1 MSNYLQVP
9 DPARLQ
15 SSPLKGQKQTRFA
28 PLPPRPPLP
37 PLPPPPPLGRH
48 SCVNP
53 RSSWM
58 RKSQR
63 FQPPPPS
70 GRLSRLPRLSRLS
83 YYPVANEYIEGVF
96 NEKTALPPRWSFYV
110 PDFDFDVEE
119 FDKYEKAVSGE
130 NGGEGDDDE
139 DYGGVPT
146 ALKAFRVD
154 FWDGDPA
161 DPKSWSTA
169 YRVFVVGMFA
179 FTTLATGI
187 YSTAYSSGIP
197 QMSEELH
204 ITNPSLPLLGISL
217 YLVGLALG
225 ALIMAPLSETF
236 GRRPMYIGGLTIF
249 LGLIPVAALATDF
262 TTVIVARF
270 LGAVAGS
277 VMLSNVGGSIMDITN
292 PKYLPL
298 AMSVYSFGPLNGP
311 VLGPLMGGFLVEA
324 FGWRSLN
331 WMSLIST
338 AVGALFIMTVPET
351 YRPTLLR
358 KKAAQKR
365 REEEDHRYWSDF
377 DDTVPILRRI
387 RTAVSRPF
395 ILSFTEPVL
404 MFWNVYISV
413 IYAIVQLAYV
423 AFPIVYQNE
432 RGWTTAISGLAFVG
446 VFVGIALVLAT
457 EPLLR
462 RLVNRQPK
470 NPETGQAEPEA
481 TVLLICIGAVLE
493 PVGQLAFALT
503 SLPVE
508 VPFYWSVLSGVPFG
522 YGFGLVFIY
531 GTSYISK
538 VFGMYATSASAG
550 NLVFRSILGAV
561 LVLVGKSMYAA
572 LTPRVAG
579 IAVGVA
585 EVALMPVPFVFFKW
599 GKKIRQRSKLIRTLE
614 EQAKK
619 MA

>member
-1 MSNYLQVP
+1 MSVSLQVP
-9 DPARLQ
+9 DSARLQ
-15 SSPLKGQKQTRFA
+15 LFPTSVQKQARFA
-28 PLPPRPPLP
+28 PLPSTSSYPPQGGGG
-37 PLPPPPPLGRH
+37 GRLSH
-48 SCVNP
+48 VPP

-58 RKSQR
+58 RRSQR
-63 FQPPPPS
+63 FPPQTQNNF
-70 GRLSRLPRLSRLS
+70 SRVQRLSRLS
-83 YYPVANEYIEGVF
+83 YYPVANEYINGVF
-96 NEKTALPPRWSFYV
+96 GEKTTLPPRWSFYV
-110 PDFDFDVEE
+110 PDFDFDVKE
-119 FDKYEKAVSGE
+119 FDQYDPEHGE
-130 NGGEGDDDE
+130 DA
-139 DYGGVPT
+139 PT

-154 FWDGDPA
+154 FWDGDPD
-161 DPKSWSTA
+161 DPQNWSTA
-169 YRVFVVGMFA
+169 YRILVVGVFA
-179 FTTLATGI
+179 LTTLATGV
-187 YSTAYSSGIP
+187 YSTAYSSGIT
-197 QMSEELH
+197 QMSAELG

-236 GRRPMYIGGLTIF
+236 GRRPMYIGGLSVF
-249 LGLIPVAALATDF
+249 LALIPIAALATNF
-262 TTVIVARF
+262 TMVIVARF

-277 VMLSNVGGSIMDITN
+277 VMLSNVGGSIMDITH

-298 AMSVYSFGPLNGP
+298 AMSIYSFGPLNGP
-311 VLGPLMGGFLVEA
+311 VLGPLIGGFLVEA
-324 FGWRSLN
+324 YGWRSLN

-338 AVGALFIMTVPET
+338 AAGALFIMTIPET

-358 KKAAQKR
+358 KKAEAK
-365 REEEDHRYWSDF
+365 REEEKDSRYWSDF
-377 DDTVPILRRI
+377 DDTVPIFRRI

-404 MFWNVYISV
+404 MFWNIYISV
-413 IYAIVQLAYV
+413 IYGIVQLAYV
-423 AFPIVYQNE
+423 AFPIVYQTE
-432 RGWTTAISGLAFVG
+432 RGWSTSISGLAFLG
-446 VFVGIALVLAT
+446 VFVGISLVLAT

-462 RLVNRQPK
+462 KLVNRQPK
-470 NPETGQAEPEA
+470 NPETGQLEPEA
-481 TVLLICIGAVLE
+481 VVLLICIGAVLE
-493 PVGQLAFALT
+493 PVGQLSFALT

-508 VPFYWSVLSGVPFG
+508 IPFYWSVLSGVPFG

-572 LTPRVAG
+572 LTPRIAG
-579 IAVGVA
+579 IVVGVA
-585 EVALMPVPFVFFKW
+585 EVVLMPVPFIFLKW
-599 GKKIRQRSKLIRTLE
+599 GNRIRQRSKLIRTLE

>member
-1 MSNYLQVP
+1 MSDSLQVP

-15 SSPLKGQKQTRFA
+15 FYPLNGQKQTRFA
-28 PLPPRPPLP
+28 PLPPRPP
-37 PLPPPPPLGRH
+37 PPP
-48 SCVNP
+48 
-53 RSSWM
+53 
-58 RKSQR
+58 
-63 FQPPPPS
+63 
-70 GRLSRLPRLSRLS
+70 
-83 YYPVANEYIEGVF
+83 GVF

-110 PDFDFDVEE
+110 PDFDFDVKE
-119 FDKYEKAVSGE
+119 FEKYEQPDNEDDIPKAL
-130 NGGEGDDDE
+130 
-139 DYGGVPT
+139 T
-146 ALKAFRVD
+146 AFRVD

-161 DPKSWSTA
+161 DPQNWSTA
-169 YRVFVVGMFA
+169 YRVLVVGMFA
-179 FTTLATGI
+179 LTTLATGI

-197 QMSEELH
+197 QMTEELQ

-236 GRRPMYIGGLTIF
+236 GRRPMYIGGLSMF
-249 LGLIPVAALATDF
+249 LALIPIAALATNF
-262 TTVIVARF
+262 TMVIVARF

-311 VLGPLMGGFLVEA
+311 VLGPLMWHNSKELGQGGFLVEA

-358 KKAAQKR
+358 KKAAKKR
-365 REEEDHRYWSDF
+365 QEEEDHRYWSDF
-377 DDTVPILRRI
+377 DDTVPIFRRI

-404 MFWNVYISV
+404 MFWNIYISV

-432 RGWTTAISGLAFVG
+432 RGWSTAISGLAFIG

-462 RLVNRQPK
+462 KLVNRQPK
-470 NPETGQAEPEA
+470 NPETGQPEPEA

-493 PVGQLAFALT
+493 PIGQLSFALT
-503 SLPVE
+503 SLPIE
-508 VPFYWSVLSGVPFG
+508 IPFYWSVLSGVPFG

-572 LTPRVAG
+572 LTPRIAG
-579 IAVGVA
+579 ITVGVA
-585 EVALMPVPFVFFKW
+585 EVVLMPVPFIFFKW
-599 GKKIRQRSKLIRTLE
+599 GKKIRQKSKLIQTLE

-619 MA
+619 MT

>member
-1 MSNYLQVP
+1 MSDSLQVP

-15 SSPLKGQKQTRFA
+15 FYPLNGQKQTRFA
-28 PLPPRPPLP
+28 PLPPRPP
-37 PLPPPPPLGRH
+37 PPPGRH
-48 SCVNP
+48 SFINP

-58 RKSQR
+58 RRSQR
-63 FQPPPPS
+63 FQPPPS
-70 GRLSRLPRLSRLS
+70 DRFSRLPRLSRLS

-110 PDFDFDVEE
+110 PDFDFDVKE
-119 FDKYEKAVSGE
+119 FEKYEQPDNEDDIPKAL
-130 NGGEGDDDE
+130 
-139 DYGGVPT
+139 T
-146 ALKAFRVD
+146 AFRVD

-161 DPKSWSTA
+161 DPQNWSTA
-169 YRVFVVGMFA
+169 YRVLVVGMFA
-179 FTTLATGI
+179 LTTLATGI

-197 QMSEELH
+197 QMTEELQ

-236 GRRPMYIGGLTIF
+236 GRRPMYIGGLSMF
-249 LGLIPVAALATDF
+249 LALIPIAALATNF
-262 TTVIVARF
+262 TMVIVARF
-270 LGAVAGS
+270 LGKTGLTKKSSAVAGS

-365 REEEDHRYWSDF
+365 QEEEDHRYWSDF
-377 DDTVPILRRI
+377 DDTVPIFRRI

-404 MFWNVYISV
+404 MFWNIYISV

-432 RGWTTAISGLAFVG
+432 RGWSTAISGLAFIG

-462 RLVNRQPK
+462 KLVNRQPK
-470 NPETGQAEPEA
+470 NPETGQPEPEA

-493 PVGQLAFALT
+493 PIGQLSFALT
-503 SLPVE
+503 SLPIE
-508 VPFYWSVLSGVPFG
+508 IPFYWSVLSGVPFG

-572 LTPRVAG
+572 LTPRIAG
-579 IAVGVA
+579 ITVGVA
-585 EVALMPVPFVFFKW
+585 EVVLMPVPFIFFKW
-599 GKKIRQRSKLIRTLE
+599 GKKIRQKSKLIRTLE

-619 MA
+619 MT

>member
-1 MSNYLQVP
+1 MSLQVP
-9 DPARLQ
+9 DPDRLNTFAPNQ
-15 SSPLKGQKQTRFA
+15 AKQTRFA
-28 PLPPRPPLP
+28 PLPPRPPP
-37 PLPPPPPLGRH
+37 ARH
-48 SCVNP
+48 SFINA

-58 RKSQR
+58 RRSQR
-63 FQPPPPS
+63 FPVAETYE
-70 GRLSRLPRLSRLS
+70 RLPRLSRLS
-83 YYPVANEYIEGVF
+83 YFPVANEYIDGVF
-96 NEKTALPPRWSFYV
+96 NEKTNLPPRWSFYV
-110 PDFDFDVEE
+110 PDFDFDVKDFE
-119 FDKYEKAVSGE
+119 KYEQQQQQQQEKGE
-130 NGGEGDDDE
+130 DDD
-139 DYGGVPT
+139 VPK

-154 FWDGDPA
+154 FYPGDPD
-161 DPKSWSTA
+161 DPKCWSVA
-169 YRVFVVGMFA
+169 YRILVIGMFA

-187 YSTAYSSGIP
+187 YSTAYSSGINSMVP
-197 QMSEELH
+197 ELGV
-204 ITNPSLPLLGISL
+204 TNQSLPLLGISL

-236 GRRPMYIGGLTIF
+236 GRRPMYIGGLSVF
-249 LGLIPVAALATDF
+249 LALIPMAALATNF
-262 TTVIVARF
+262 TMVIVARF

-277 VMLSNVGGSIMDITN
+277 VMLSNVAGSIMDITD

-298 AMSVYSFGPLNGP
+298 AISVYSFGPLNGP
-311 VLGPLMGGFLVEA
+311 VLGPLIGGFMVEA
-324 FGWRSLN
+324 WGWRSLN

-338 AVGALFIMTVPET
+338 AVGAFFIMTVPET

-358 KKAAQKR
+358 KKAMTR
-365 REEEDHRYWSDF
+365 RVEEGDHRYWSDF

-387 RTAVSRPF
+387 RTSISRPF

-404 MFWNVYISV
+404 MFWNIYISV

-423 AFPIVYQNE
+423 AFPIIFQDE
-432 RGWTTAISGLAFVG
+432 RGWSTSISGLAFLG

-462 RLVNRQPK
+462 KLVQRQPK
-470 NPETGQAEPEA
+470 NPETGKPEPEA

-503 SLPVE
+503 SLPIE
-508 VPFYWSVLSGVPFG
+508 IPFYWSILSGVPFG

-531 GTSYISK
+531 GTGYISN

-561 LVLVGKSMYAA
+561 LVIVGKSMYHA
-572 LTPRVAG
+572 LTPRIAG
-579 IAVGVA
+579 ITIGVA
-585 EVALMPVPFVFFKW
+585 EVVLMPIPFIFLKW
-599 GKKIRQRSKLIRTLE
+599 GKRIRQKSKLIRTLE

-619 MA
+619 VAK

>member
-1 MSNYLQVP
+1 MSVSLQVP
-9 DPARLQ
+9 DSARLQ
-15 SSPLKGQKQTRFA
+15 LFPSSGRKQAGFA
-28 PLPPRPPLP
+28 PLPSSSPRPPL
-37 PLPPPPPLGRH
+37 GRPSH
-48 SCVNP
+48 IKP

-58 RKSQR
+58 RKSHH
-63 FQPPPPS
+63 FQ
-70 GRLSRLPRLSRLS
+70 SRTSNNFSRVQRLSRLS
-83 YYPVANEYIEGVF
+83 YYPVANEYIDGVF
-96 NEKTALPPRWSFYV
+96 NEKTTLPPRWSFYV
-110 PDFDFDVEE
+110 PDFDFDVKE
-119 FDKYEKAVSGE
+119 FDKYENPE
-130 NGGEGDDDE
+130 TEDDA
-139 DYGGVPT
+139 PT

-154 FWDGDPA
+154 FWEGDPD
-161 DPKSWSTA
+161 DPQNWSTA
-169 YRVFVVGMFA
+169 YRILVVGMFA
-179 FTTLATGI
+179 LTTLATGI

-197 QMSEELH
+197 QMSADLD

-236 GRRPMYIGGLTIF
+236 GRRPMYIGGLSVF
-249 LGLIPVAALATDF
+249 LALIPVAALATDF
-262 TTVIVARF
+262 TMVIVARF

-277 VMLSNVGGSIMDITN
+277 VMLSNVGGSIMDITH

-311 VLGPLMGGFLVEA
+311 VLGPLIGGFLVEA
-324 FGWRSLN
+324 WGWRSLN

-358 KKAAQKR
+358 KKAAMKR
-365 REEEDHRYWSDF
+365 KEENDHRYWSDF
-377 DDTVPILRRI
+377 DNTVPIFRRI

-404 MFWNVYISV
+404 MFWNMYISV
-413 IYAIVQLAYV
+413 IYGIVQLAYV
-423 AFPIVYQNE
+423 AFPIVYQTE
-432 RGWTTAISGLAFVG
+432 RGWSTSIAGLAFIG

-462 RLVNRQPK
+462 KLVNRQPK
-470 NPETGQAEPEA
+470 NPETGQIEPEA

-493 PVGQLAFALT
+493 PIGQLSFALT

-508 VPFYWSVLSGVPFG
+508 IPFYWSVLSGVPFG

-572 LTPRVAG
+572 LTPRIAG
-579 IAVGVA
+579 ITVGVA
-585 EVALMPVPFVFFKW
+585 EVVLMPVPFIFFKW
-599 GKKIRQRSKLIRTLE
+599 GKKIRQKSKLIRTLE

>member
-1 MSNYLQVP
+1 MSNSMQVP
-9 DPARLQ
+9 DPARLNVF
-15 SSPLKGQKQTRFA
+15 PPPNGQKQTRFA
-28 PLPPRPPLP
+28 PLPPRPPP
-37 PLPPPPPLGRH
+37 GRH
-48 SCVNP
+48 SLLNP

-58 RKSQR
+58 RRSQR
-63 FQPPPPS
+63 FQPTPP
-70 GRLSRLPRLSRLS
+70 GNFSRIQRLSRLS

-110 PDFDFDVEE
+110 PDFDFDVKE
-119 FDKYEKAVSGE
+119 FEKYDQPDHEDDVPKAL
-130 NGGEGDDDE
+130 
-139 DYGGVPT
+139 T
-146 ALKAFRVD
+146 AFRVD
-154 FWDGDPA
+154 FWDGDPD
-161 DPKSWSTA
+161 DPQNWSTA
-169 YRVFVVGMFA
+169 YRIVVIGVFA

-187 YSTAYSSGIP
+187 YSTAYSSGIN
-197 QMSEELH
+197 QMSAEFH
-204 ITNPSLPLLGISL
+204 ITNASLPLLGISL

-236 GRRPMYIGGLTIF
+236 GRRPMYIGGLSIF
-249 LGLIPVAALATDF
+249 LGLIPIAALATNF
-262 TTVIVARF
+262 TMVIVARF

-311 VLGPLMGGFLVEA
+311 VLGPLMGGFLVES

-338 AVGALFIMTVPET
+338 AVGALFIMTIPET

-365 REEEDHRYWSDF
+365 QDEEDHRYWSDF
-377 DDTVPILRRI
+377 DDTVPMFRRI

-404 MFWNVYISV
+404 MFWNIYISV
-413 IYAIVQLAYV
+413 IYGIVQLAYV
-423 AFPIVYQNE
+423 AFPIVYQTE
-432 RGWTTAISGLAFVG
+432 RGWSTAISGLAYLG
-446 VFVGIALVLAT
+446 IFVGIALVLAT

-462 RLVNRQPK
+462 KLVTRQPK
-470 NPETGQAEPEA
+470 NPETGQPEPEA

-493 PVGQLAFALT
+493 PIGQLSFALT
-503 SLPVE
+503 SLPVDI
-508 VPFYWSVLSGVPFG
+508 PFYWSVLSGVPFG

-550 NLVFRSILGAV
+550 NLVFRSILGAI

-572 LTPRVAG
+572 LTPRIAG
-579 IAVGVA
+579 ITVGVA
-585 EVALMPVPFVFFKW
+585 EVVLMPVPFIFLKW
-599 GKKIRQRSKLIRTLE
+599 GKNIRQKSKLIRTLE

-619 MA
+619 LA